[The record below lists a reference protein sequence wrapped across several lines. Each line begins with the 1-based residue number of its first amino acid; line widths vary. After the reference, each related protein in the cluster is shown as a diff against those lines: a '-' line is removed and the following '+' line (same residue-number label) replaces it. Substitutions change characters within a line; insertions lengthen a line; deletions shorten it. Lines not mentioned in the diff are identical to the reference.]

1 MTGYLIRRLLWLPPT
16 LFGLSL
22 ICFAL
27 LHLAP
32 GDPGELLLRQSG
44 GPSSAESAAQFKAEM
59 GLDKSL
65 LQRYRLWLGRAV
77 RLDLGESFTTGEPV
91 RDQILS
97 RMPATIKLAL
107 TAFGLMLAATIPIG
121 LLSALRP
128 QGWLDQGSR
137 LLAVVFA
144 SLPNYW
150 FGLLLMF
157 LFARYWQIFN
167 IVGHDRP
174 ADIILPALTLALGM
188 TAVQSRLARERF
200 LAVLSEDY
208 IRTALAK
215 GLNRRQVFI
224 RHALKNALA
233 PLLHLWGASFGYLL
247 GGSIL
252 VETVFA
258 WPGAAR
264 LAVDAVLNR
273 DYPVVQGYVILMAL
287 IFVGVNLA
295 VDLGHALLDPR
306 IRQSL
311 VAGEK

>member
-1 MTGYLIRRLLWLPPT
+1 MIRFLLRRLLWLPPT
-16 LFGLSL
+16 LLGLSL
-22 ICFAL
+22 ICFGL
-27 LHLAP
+27 LQLAP

-44 GPSSAESAAQFKAEM
+44 GPSSAESAARFKAEM

-65 LQRYRLWLGRAV
+65 LERYRLWLGRAV

-91 RDQILS
+91 REQILS
-97 RMPATIKLAL
+97 RLPATIELAV
-107 TAFGLMLAATIPIG
+107 TAFALMLVTAVPLG

-128 QGWLDQGSR
+128 QGWLDQASR
-137 LLAVVFA
+137 LLAVVAA

-150 FGLLLMF
+150 FGLLLLF
-157 LFARYWQIFN
+157 LFARVWHVFD
-167 IVGHDRP
+167 IVGGDGP
-174 ADIILPALTLALGM
+174 ADIVLPALTLALGL

-200 LAVLSEDY
+200 LTVLTEDY

-215 GLNRRQVFI
+215 GLTRRQVFL

-247 GGSIL
+247 GGSLI

-273 DYPVVQGYVILMAL
+273 DYPVVQGYIILMAV
-287 IFVGVNLA
+287 IFIGVNLA
-295 VDLGHALLDPR
+295 ADAGHALLDPR
-306 IRQSL
+306 VRQSL
-311 VAGEK
+311 LNGRS